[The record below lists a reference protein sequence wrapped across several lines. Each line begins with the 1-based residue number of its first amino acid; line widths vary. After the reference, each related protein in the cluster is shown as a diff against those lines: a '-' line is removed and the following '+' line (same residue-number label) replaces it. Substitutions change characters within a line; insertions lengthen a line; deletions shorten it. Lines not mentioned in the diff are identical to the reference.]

1 MGRKSDTEGER
12 AGADPLKGIKKI
24 CKKKKKNMSD
34 ERK

>member
-12 AGADPLKGIKKI
+12 AGADPLKRIKKN
-24 CKKKKKNMSD
+24 CNEKEEYMSD